1 MTYINLIWTLDILS
15 RYYPRFHSHE
25 IFLMGDDIVKWMNNE
40 LPEDS
45 STLVYLKS
53 YFGSPTEALRI
64 IWKEVQLMAGPYV
77 NLN

>member
-64 IWKEVQLMAGPYV
+64 IWKEVQLMAGPHV